1 MKNRQ
6 SKEKRFWEKF
16 AYKYDSFIAK
26 TQFKTYQSILKNLD
40 LELSNNFD
48 LLEIGTGT
56 GVIPFS
62 IFSKVSS
69 ITAIDISPEMIRL
82 AKQKQK
88 EMNVENINFQVQ
100 DCYNLTFPEKSFN
113 IVIASNVLHL
123 LYQPGIALF
132 EVKRVLKKDG
142 VFIAPTFCVGESMKS
157 KLITN
162 IVGFL
167 SGFKVVNQWS
177 IEDFKNTL
185 RDHGFKIV
193 KAVQVDGRFSLAFIV
208 MKI

>member
-16 AYKYDSFIAK
+16 ANKYDLFIAK
-26 TQFKTYQSILKNLD
+26 TQSKTYQSILKNLD
-40 LELSNNFD
+40 PELSNNFD

-82 AKQKQK
+82 AKQK

-100 DCYNLTFPEKSFN
+100 DCYKLTFPEKSFD

-123 LYQPGIALF
+123 LYQPGIALI

-167 SGFKVVNQWS
+167 SGFKMVNKWS
-177 IEDFKNTL
+177 IENFKNTL